1 MNDERKPTITK
12 IQITSNNI
20 CYGPCSQ
27 PEDEIEQK
35 LSIAKDGQ
43 VSIFRYAYGD
53 GENKLISHERLSI
66 GRDKADIIFD
76 AIIRRFYQDYEEVT
90 ATDVGSWEMTV
101 SNDNGGTDTFF
112 GPLVETD
119 HNYVEDEN
127 ISDIIR
133 ESIGRNGLFVF
144 DGNPDR
150 INRVEVVYNRVTKIK
165 PGKKPKDA
173 KWDFV
178 TWDYKDTVV
187 IDRKSERLEI
197 RNRIGEGCIVTHTYY
212 VQDGVGNLLDNIHLE
227 MLDDVKGNPSDV
239 ITDPMETRTYTI
251 KILTKHGIEKSISG
265 TYDKYG
271 LPSAW
276 PEFIEALRDFIEFYG
291 FPGEMFS
298 ESCFGKVLRREGELI
313 FCDVSFEEGG
323 KTYCYIADRDVFCVG
338 DLVVVPAGEDNH
350 LAVVQIEGINYYTED
365 KAPFPVDKAKHTIGK
380 FDPDEIEL
388 DDIDYAR
395 EDKIK
400 PHDPDKEEIPEG
412 YYDEIECPFE
422 KKDFLMEH
430 FSKLDPEIHTCKDK
444 DYDYLEEDAYAV
456 VVKNPECDRNMEIE
470 MAGEFT
476 LHFSDWHFHYPAYE
490 YEFSEMIKDADRII
504 KNELCAVVVEVDGN
518 WTSSTLREASEPIL
532 KEKLIESY
540 EKDHEDS
547 MAARKGV
554 AHVRFWDRSL
564 DHDIVLNDK

>member
-76 AIIRRFYQDYEEVT
+76 AIIRCFYQDYEEVT

-150 INRVEVVYNRVTKIK
+150 IKRVEVVYNRVTKIK

-212 VQDGVGNLLDNIHLE
+212 VQDGVENLLDNIHLE

-251 KILTKHGIEKSISG
+251 KILTKHGIERSISG
-265 TYDKYG
+265 TYDKDG

-276 PEFIEALRDFIEFYG
+276 PEFMETLWDFIKFYG

-298 ESCFGKVLRREGELI
+298 ERCFGKVLRREGEII

-323 KTYCYIADRDVFCVG
+323 KTYCYIADTDEFCVG
-338 DLVVVPAGEDNH
+338 DLVVVPAGADNH
-350 LAVVQIEGINYYTED
+350 KTVVTIEAINYYTED
-365 KAPFPVDKAKHTIGK
+365 KAPFPVDKAKHIIGK

-388 DDIDYAR
+388 DDIDSAKD
-395 EDKIK
+395 DKT
-400 PHDPDKEEIPEG
+400 DPYQSDKEEVPEG
-412 YYDEIECPFE
+412 YYDEIENPWE
-422 KKDFLMEH
+422 KKDFLIEH

-456 VVKNPECDRNMEIE
+456 MVKNPECDRNMEIE

-476 LHFSDWHFHYPAYE
+476 LYFANWHFHYPAYE
-490 YEFSEMIKDADRII
+490 YDFSEMIKEADRII
-504 KNELCAVVVEVDGN
+504 KNELCAVVVEVNGN
-518 WTSSTLREASEPIL
+518 WTSSSLREASEIIS
-532 KEKLIESY
+532 KEKLIEDY
-540 EKDHEDS
+540 ERDHEDS

-554 AHVRFWDRSL
+554 AHVRFWDSNR
-564 DHDIVLNDK
+564 DYDIVLND

>member
-1 MNDERKPTITK
+1 MSDERKPTITK

-20 CYGPCSQ
+20 CYGPCPQ
-27 PEDEIEQK
+27 PEDEVRQE
-35 LSIAKDGQ
+35 LSIDKDGQ
-43 VSIFRYAYGD
+43 ARISRYAYGD
-53 GENKLISHERLSI
+53 GENNLISHDELSI
-66 GRDKADIIFD
+66 GKDKANVIFE
-76 AIIRRFYQDYEEVT
+76 AIVQCFYKDYEEVT

-101 SNDNGGTDTFF
+101 FDDKGGTDEFF
-112 GPLVETD
+112 GSLVATD
-119 HNYVEDEN
+119 YNYAEDES
-127 ISDIIR
+127 ISDIVR
-133 ESIGRNGLFVF
+133 ESIGRDDLFVF

-150 INRVEVVYNRVTKIK
+150 IDQVEVVYNRVTKII
-165 PGKKPKDA
+165 PGQKPKDA

-178 TWDYKDTVV
+178 TWNYKDTVV
-187 IDRKSERLEI
+187 IDRKSETLEI
-197 RNRIGEGCIVTHTYY
+197 RNWIGEGCIATHAYY
-212 VQDGVGNLLDNIHLE
+212 VQDGVENLLDNIHLE
-227 MLDDVKGNPSDV
+227 MLNDVKGNPPDV

-251 KILTKHGIEKSISG
+251 KILTKYGIEKFISG

-276 PEFIEALRDFIEFYG
+276 PEFMETLRDFIDFYD

-298 ESCFGKVLRREGELI
+298 ESCFGKVLRREGEII
-313 FCDVSFEEGG
+313 FCEVSFEEGG
-323 KTYCYIADRDVFCVG
+323 KTYCYIADTDEFCVG
-338 DLVVVPAGEDNH
+338 DLVVVPAGADNH
-350 LAVVQIEGINYYTED
+350 NAVVRIEAVNYCTED
-365 KAPFPVDKAKHTIGK
+365 KAPFPVDKAKHIIGK
-380 FDPDEIEL
+380 FDSDEIEL
-388 DDIDYAR
+388 DDIDSAKD
-395 EDKIK
+395 DKTK
-400 PHDPDKEEIPEG
+400 PYQSDKEEIPEG
-412 YYDEIECPFE
+412 YYDEIENPWE
-422 KKDFLMEH
+422 KKNFLMEH
-430 FSKLDPEIHTCKDK
+430 FSKFDPKIYTCKDK
-444 DYDYLEEDAYAV
+444 DYDYLEEDAYVV
-456 VVKNPECDRNMEIE
+456 VVKNPECNQNIEIE

-476 LHFSDWHFHYPAYE
+476 LYFSDWHFHYPAYE